1 MNTKITLGA
10 FDIEI
15 KQNNRRNQLLQI
27 VFDHIY
33 INLLKGAVND
43 QEITNILFDY
53 FQEEPNTR
61 FLEHYQEINYEEIYA
76 RNQFFLEEEEIQGI
90 FIPHSHIDDQE
101 VIEIDSDDSESTT
114 QIESEEEAEAEIL
127 ITINQIRRYKEQKYR

>member
-27 VFDHIY
+27 VFNNIY
-33 INLLKGAVND
+33 INLLKGEIND

-53 FQEEPNTR
+53 FQEEQNTR
-61 FLEHYQEINYEEIYA
+61 FLEHYKEINYEEIYA
-76 RNQFFLEEEEIQGI
+76 RNQY
-90 FIPHSHIDDQE
+90 FIKKKKKKKKKKNNNNNNNNNI
-101 VIEIDSDDSESTT
+101 
-114 QIESEEEAEAEIL
+114 
-127 ITINQIRRYKEQKYR
+127 

>member
-33 INLLKGAVND
+33 INLLKGAVSD

-53 FQEEPNTR
+53 FKEDPTTR

-76 RNQFFLEEEEIQGI
+76 RERFYLDEEEVQGI
-90 FIPHSHIDDQE
+90 FIPPSLIDEQE
-101 VIEIDSDDSESTT
+101 VIEIDS
-114 QIESEEEAEAEIL
+114 
-127 ITINQIRRYKEQKYR
+127 